1 MKIKFGYVAM
11 SVLLKNASPSRT
23 VTVKSFSALE
33 EKNPGSGLYKVR
45 KAAEENLDNSL
56 RLLKH
61 NAGNSIAVYR
71 FSSKLIPLATHP
83 LLSEWDYVTEL
94 LPRFKAIGE
103 FVKEHGQR
111 VSFHPDHFTLINSP
125 RQEVWQAS
133 LADLDHHCL
142 MLEAMQLDHR
152 SKLVIHVGGGYQ
164 NKENARARFCDNWQL
179 LSERVRNRIVL
190 ENDDR
195 VYTAADVLGLCQEL
209 HIPMV
214 LDIHHFACNNEG
226 EDLHELLPAIF
237 QTWQGS
243 GLPPK
248 IHVSSPKSAD
258 QPRHHHDFVNPDD
271 LYPFLSLAREIT
283 PELDVMVEA
292 KQKDLAMFQLVKDLA
307 GYPSM
312 NHSGPAS
319 LIMA

>member
-226 EDLHELLPAIF
+226 EDLHDCCRRFFRPGRAVACLPRF
-237 QTWQGS
+237 M
-243 GLPPK
+243 
-248 IHVSSPKSAD
+248 SPV
-258 QPRHHHDFVNPDD
+258 PRARTSPATTTI
-271 LYPFLSLAREIT
+271 LSTRMTCTPF
-283 PELDVMVEA
+283 
-292 KQKDLAMFQLVKDLA
+292 
-307 GYPSM
+307 
-312 NHSGPAS
+312 
-319 LIMA
+319 

>member
-1 MKIKFGYVAM
+1 MRIRFGYVAM

-23 VTVKSFSALE
+23 VTVRSFNTLE

-45 KAAEENLDNSL
+45 KAAEENLENSL

-61 NAGNSIAVYR
+61 NVGNSIVVYR

-83 LLSEWDYVTEL
+83 LLAGWDYVAEL

-103 FVKEHGQR
+103 YIKDHGLR

-125 RQEVWQAS
+125 REEVWQAS

-142 MLEAMQLDHR
+142 LLEAMQLDR
-152 SKLVIHVGGGYQ
+152 RAKLVIHVGGGYQ
-164 NKENARARFCDNWQL
+164 NKETARARFCDNWQL
-179 LSERVRNRIVL
+179 LPDRIRKRIVL

-195 VYTAADVLGLCQEL
+195 VYTAADVLRLCQEL

-226 EDLHELLPAIF
+226 ENLGQLLPAIF
-237 QTWQGS
+237 ATWEGS
-243 GLPPK
+243 DLPPK
-248 IHVSSPKSAD
+248 IHVSSPKSTD

-271 LYPFLSLAREIT
+271 LYSFLTLAGQFA

-292 KQKDLAMFQLVKDLA
+292 KQKDLAMFRLVQDLA
-307 GYPSM
+307 RYPAVIQ
-312 NHSGPAS
+312 SGPAS
-319 LIMA
+319 LLME